1 MENNDKLYFYQK
13 FVVILGYMCFA
24 SEYPY
29 IALFMLIFFR
39 DDYVKMHINRL
50 LFLGIINTIVFLL
63 NYNNI
68 SIPYFSINTFILI
81 ISIIGMVQTA
91 ISNKHQ
97 ILIIDKL
104 PLVWYSDYK
113 KVPIWI
119 SIIAFVVIIIVS
131 CIVRC

>member
-29 IALFMLIFFR
+29 IALFMLVFFR

-63 NYNNI
+63 NYKEI
-68 SIPYFSINTFILI
+68 FIPYFSINTFILI
-81 ISIIGMVQTA
+81 FSIIGMVQTA

-97 ILIIDKL
+97 IFITDKL
-104 PLVWYSDYK
+104 PLVWYNDYK

-119 SIIAFVVIIIVS
+119 SIATFAVVIIIS